1 MSVTTAHEGITG
13 SAIETELTDEVYE
26 WDRSIGRQSEKS
38 GVRRRYTPRFPPTNA
53 SGQVDDTYDEGTKP
67 TKMIHVSE
75 ARYERLQDVG
85 DTYDEGVK
93 QMKMTHVSEARYER
107 VQDTIAEGS
116 WQRGPS
122 QSQRMEI
129 EEELEGFACW

>member
-13 SAIETELTDEVYE
+13 SATGTELTNEVYE
-26 WDRSIGRQSEKS
+26 WDMSIGRQSEEL
-38 GVRRRYTPRFPPTNA
+38 GVRRRYTPWARRGHTPRFPPTNA

-93 QMKMTHVSEARYER
+93 PMKMTHVLETRYER
-107 VQDTIAEGS
+107 
-116 WQRGPS
+116 
-122 QSQRMEI
+122 
-129 EEELEGFACW
+129 L

>member
-1 MSVTTAHEGITG
+1 
-13 SAIETELTDEVYE
+13 
-26 WDRSIGRQSEKS
+26 
-38 GVRRRYTPRFPPTNA
+38 
-53 SGQVDDTYDEGTKP
+53 
-67 TKMIHVSE
+67 MIHVSE
-75 ARYERLQDVG
+75 ARYERLQNVG

-93 QMKMTHVSEARYER
+93 PMKMSHVSETWYER